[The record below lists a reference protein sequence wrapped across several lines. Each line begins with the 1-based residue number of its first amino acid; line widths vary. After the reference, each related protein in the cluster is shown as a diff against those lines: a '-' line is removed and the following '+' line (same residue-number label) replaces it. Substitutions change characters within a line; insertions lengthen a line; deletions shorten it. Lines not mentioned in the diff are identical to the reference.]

1 MANMAL
7 RLPLAAILRT
17 ARVLSIRHHRL
28 TPCLS
33 HGFSALSTPK
43 DLISGSRLGSNFGSL
58 PPSRQFS
65 SSRQTCSA
73 NTILRVPTMA
83 ESITEGTL
91 VQMKKNVGDFVEQ
104 DEELATIETDKIDV
118 SVNAPHAG
126 IIQQWLA
133 SEGDT
138 VAVEQV
144 IAELQSTDEKVPGD
158 TSEIEKSQEKNET
171 HAEKQTSQQPENSQE
186 KRVSSKES
194 GGERQPVQAPQTT
207 VSQES
212 KAASKEHRVCHS
224 RINRFNSY

>member
-1 MANMAL
+1 
-7 RLPLAAILRT
+7 
-17 ARVLSIRHHRL
+17 
-28 TPCLS
+28 
-33 HGFSALSTPK
+33 
-43 DLISGSRLGSNFGSL
+43 
-58 PPSRQFS
+58 
-65 SSRQTCSA
+65 
-73 NTILRVPTMA
+73 MA